1 MTHYRTNIQKLQLVV
16 MVLALPIATLAFTTP
31 AQSTIKNQIHIANQN
46 LHSSNTSPSFFLPA
60 VPVPA
65 PARRIKSSFATT
77 SDNDHEIIDQP
88 FKHNHGLHPLLNKA
102 WGTRICTSITK
113 QDPKAFT
120 LLAATLIMAST
131 IFTPQEALAARSGGR
146 MGGSFGGSA
155 RSSRSYSSPSRS
167 SGGYSRGYGG
177 GYGGGYNAYRSSPI
191 IVAPSVGGYGN
202 GGYGYGASGMTMVS
216 RGPSF
221 IDVIILGVILNSVL
235 SIFSRNDEEM

>member
-1 MTHYRTNIQKLQLVV
+1 MTHYRTNKQKLQLVV
-16 MVLALPIATLAFTTP
+16 MVLALPAATLAFTTP
-31 AQSTIKNQIHIANQN
+31 AQSAIRNQIHIANQD

-60 VPVPA
+60 VPVPS
-65 PARRIKSSFATT
+65 PARRMKSFATT
-77 SDNDHEIIDQP
+77 SDNDHEIIEPP
-88 FKHNHGLHPLLNKA
+88 FQHNHGVHPLLYQA
-102 WGTRICTSITK
+102 WGTICTSITK

-131 IFTPQEALAARSGGR
+131 VFTPQEALAARSGGR

-177 GYGGGYNAYRSSPI
+177 GYGGGYNSYRSSPI
-191 IVAPSVGGYGN
+191 IVAPGVGGYGN
-202 GGYGYGASGMTMVS
+202 GGYGYGAPGMTMVS

-221 IDVIILGVILNSVL
+221 IDVIIFGVILNSVL